1 MLPTDGKPC
10 ASLGK
15 MSIAFSQDVFFLTIL
30 QSLILIFDAFLYL
43 SLLVT
48 HTVSLQATAMKQ
60 YVAPLETPLS
70 KFSILLL
77 GYLFDLLVQ
86 KLNYTAMN
94 LHDPLCIGFFIDLE
108 SEADYTQ
115 VGWKVQERDIRIE
128 ADGRL
133 TRGMLVVDRRIK
145 STKEAPGEPSFTQ
158 VVVQADAERYL
169 ASMFYDIWGASYP

>member
-1 MLPTDGKPC
+1 MVSPARLQDRC
-10 ASLGK
+10 QLLFHR
-15 MSIAFSQDVFFLTIL
+15 MFSSDPSEPDSRLRFVLVPI
-30 QSLILIFDAFLYL
+30 S
-43 SLLVT
+43 LVT
-48 HTVSLQATAMKQ
+48 HTVSLQATAMKK

-115 VGWKVQERDIRIE
+115 VGWKVRERDIRIE

-145 STKEAPGEPSFTQ
+145 STKEAPGEPSNTQ